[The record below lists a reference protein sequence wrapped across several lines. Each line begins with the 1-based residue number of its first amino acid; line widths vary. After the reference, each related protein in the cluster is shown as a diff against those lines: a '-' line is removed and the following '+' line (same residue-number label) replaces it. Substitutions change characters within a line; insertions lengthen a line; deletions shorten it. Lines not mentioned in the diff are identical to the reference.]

1 MTLNPYDG
9 RSSFAVAA
17 VPLPH
22 SIPGSVER
30 VSCGYCQPIQCR
42 DGEPQIENDVQI
54 EPVFTHLD
62 IGYVVCPFRVCP
74 SKNTLIQQVEHVIT
88 ASCHFIFLGL
98 NSLEEAVTSQFL
110 SIGMHGNLLRG
121 ALMVVGFF
129 AKLLFFLN
137 VLVLFGHICVS
148 IFWISL
154 FSLDRPTPKP
164 DEA

>member
-1 MTLNPYDG
+1 M
-9 RSSFAVAA
+9 
-17 VPLPH
+17 PLPH

-121 ALMVVGFF
+121 ALALVKLF
-129 AKLLFFLN
+129 AKPLVFSTLSYCLDTYVCQFFKSTYLASTDQPLN
-137 VLVLFGHICVS
+137 LMKSKVALNQ
-148 IFWISL
+148 
-154 FSLDRPTPKP
+154 
-164 DEA
+164 